1 MAQWDFSSAGINNL
15 LNNSSKSRMKITM
28 IPYEDIV
35 RNEHNHYSIEDI
47 ESLAASISD
56 VGLREPL
63 EVKALDDDRYMLI
76 GGERRYTAIGQLRAE
91 GSTRYDLVPC
101 IVMDVQSIDLP
112 LSDELKE
119 LYVLTT
125 TNAEQ
130 REKSDY
136 DVMLQVQNLRRIYS
150 ELKAAGHPLRGRQ
163 RDLIAET
170 LGISATQVQRYSSI
184 DKNLSEELKQE
195 FRDGKMALTVAGSA
209 AALSREQQAAL
220 REQTAGKPEITQSDV
235 DQAAAVPVS
244 PENGAGQMGVPV
256 NTDFLQGI
264 NAQLQALQGEFSGGE
279 LLLAPKEEA
288 RLHTLAE
295 QAGKGPAPDPED
307 PGRSK
312 VTIGGR
318 QHKRK
323 PILKWERITWRE
335 KQYP

>member
-35 RNEHNHYSIEDI
+35 RNKHNHYSIEDI

-101 IVMDVQSIDLP
+101 IVVDVQSIDLP

-130 REKSDY
+130 REKTDY
-136 DVMLQVQNLRRIYS
+136 DLMLQVQNLSRIYT
-150 ELKAAGHPLRGRQ
+150 ELKAAGYPLRGRQ
-163 RDLIAET
+163 SDMIADK
-170 LGISATQVQRYSSI
+170 LGISPTQVQRYSSI
-184 DKNLSEELKQE
+184 NKHLDEDLKE
-195 FRDGKMALTVAGSA
+195 DFKEGKMPLTVASA
-209 AALSREQQAAL
+209 AAALPKEKQAAL
-220 REQTAGKPEITQSDV
+220 KDLTSEKEEITQKDV
-235 DQAAAVPVS
+235 DQVASVTSSCS
-244 PENGAGQMGVPV
+244 PKETKKEVDQAEVTV
-256 NTDFLQGI
+256 NADFLQGLKG
-264 NAQLQALQGEFSGGE
+264 QVQELQYDLSNGGISVSLDQETRLRNLMDKAVKALNQIQ
-279 LLLAPKEEA
+279 KIVEE
-288 RLHTLAE
+288 
-295 QAGKGPAPDPED
+295 
-307 PGRSK
+307 SK
-312 VTIGGR
+312 
-318 QHKRK
+318 
-323 PILKWERITWRE
+323 
-335 KQYP
+335 

>member
-76 GGERRYTAIGQLRAE
+76 GGERRYTAIGQLRVE

-101 IVMDVQSIDLP
+101 IVVDVQSIDLP

-130 REKSDY
+130 REKTDY
-136 DVMLQVQNLRRIYS
+136 DLMLQVQNLSRIYT
-150 ELKAAGHPLRGRQ
+150 ELKAAGYPLRGRQ
-163 RDLIAET
+163 RDMIADK
-170 LGISATQVQRYSSI
+170 LGISPTQVQRYSSI
-184 DKNLSEELKQE
+184 NKHLDEDLKE
-195 FRDGKMALTVAGSA
+195 DFKEGKMPLTVASA
-209 AALSREQQAAL
+209 AAALPKEKQAAL
-220 REQTAGKPEITQSDV
+220 KDLTSEKEEITQKDV
-235 DQAAAVPVS
+235 DQVASVTSSCS
-244 PENGAGQMGVPV
+244 PQEIKKEVNQEKVTV
-256 NTDFLQGI
+256 NTDFLQGLEG
-264 NAQLQALQGEFSGGE
+264 QVKDLQYNLSNGGISVSLDQKVRLRRLMDTAVKALNQIQ
-279 LLLAPKEEA
+279 KIVEE
-288 RLHTLAE
+288 
-295 QAGKGPAPDPED
+295 
-307 PGRSK
+307 SN
-312 VTIGGR
+312 
-318 QHKRK
+318 
-323 PILKWERITWRE
+323 
-335 KQYP
+335 

>member
-101 IVMDVQSIDLP
+101 IVVDVQSIDLP

-235 DQAAAVPVS
+235 DQAAAVPIR
-244 PENGAGQMGVPV
+244 PENGAGQAGVPV

-264 NAQLQALQGEFSGGE
+264 NAQLQALQEEFSGGE
-279 LLLAPKEEA
+279 LLLAPREEA

-295 QAGKGPAPDPED
+295 QAEKALH
-307 PGRSK
+307 R
-312 VTIGGR
+312 I
-318 QHKRK
+318 RK
-323 PILKWERITWRE
+323 ILDGAK
-335 KQYP
+335 

>member
-101 IVMDVQSIDLP
+101 IVVDVQSIDLP

-235 DQAAAVPVS
+235 DQAAAVPIR
-244 PENGAGQMGVPV
+244 PENGAGQAGVPV
-256 NTDFLQGI
+256 NANFLQGI
-264 NAQLQALQGEFSGGE
+264 NAQLQALQEEFSGGE
-279 LLLAPKEEA
+279 LLLAPKEAA
-288 RLHTLAE
+288 RLHTLGE
-295 QAGKGPAPDPED
+295 QAEKALH
-307 PGRSK
+307 R
-312 VTIGGR
+312 I
-318 QHKRK
+318 RK
-323 PILKWERITWRE
+323 ILDGAK
-335 KQYP
+335 

>member
-101 IVMDVQSIDLP
+101 IVVDVQSIDLP

-130 REKSDY
+130 REKTDY
-136 DVMLQVQNLRRIYS
+136 DLMLQVQNLSRIYT
-150 ELKAAGHPLRGRQ
+150 ELKAAGYPLRGRQ
-163 RDLIAET
+163 RDMIADK
-170 LGISATQVQRYSSI
+170 LGISPTQVQRYSSI
-184 DKNLSEELKQE
+184 NKHLDEDLKE
-195 FRDGKMALTVAGSA
+195 DFKEGKMPLTVASA
-209 AALSREQQAAL
+209 AAALPKEKQAAL
-220 REQTAGKPEITQSDV
+220 KDLTSEKEEITQKDV
-235 DQAAAVPVS
+235 DQVASVTSSCS
-244 PENGAGQMGVPV
+244 PKETKKEVDQAEVTV
-256 NTDFLQGI
+256 NADFLQGLKG
-264 NAQLQALQGEFSGGE
+264 QVQELQYDLSNGGISVSLDQETRLRNLMDKAVKALNQIQ
-279 LLLAPKEEA
+279 KIVEEA
-288 RLHTLAE
+288 
-295 QAGKGPAPDPED
+295 K
-307 PGRSK
+307 
-312 VTIGGR
+312 
-318 QHKRK
+318 
-323 PILKWERITWRE
+323 
-335 KQYP
+335 

>member
-101 IVMDVQSIDLP
+101 IVVDVQSIDLP

-130 REKSDY
+130 REKTDY
-136 DVMLQVQNLRRIYS
+136 DLMLQVQNLSRIYT
-150 ELKAAGHPLRGRQ
+150 ELKAAGYPLRGRQ
-163 RDLIAET
+163 RDMIADK
-170 LGISATQVQRYSSI
+170 LGISPTQVQRYSSI
-184 DKNLSEELKQE
+184 NKHLDEDLKE
-195 FRDGKMALTVAGSA
+195 DFKEGKMPLTVASA
-209 AALSREQQAAL
+209 AAALPKEKQAAL
-220 REQTAGKPEITQSDV
+220 KDLTSEKEEITQKDV
-235 DQAAAVPVS
+235 DQVASVTSSCS
-244 PENGAGQMGVPV
+244 PKETKKEVDQAEVTV
-256 NTDFLQGI
+256 NADFLQGLKG
-264 NAQLQALQGEFSGGE
+264 QVQELQYDLSNGGISVSLDQETRLRNLMDKAVKALNQIQ
-279 LLLAPKEEA
+279 KIVEE
-288 RLHTLAE
+288 
-295 QAGKGPAPDPED
+295 
-307 PGRSK
+307 SK
-312 VTIGGR
+312 
-318 QHKRK
+318 
-323 PILKWERITWRE
+323 
-335 KQYP
+335 

>member
-28 IPYEDIV
+28 IPYEDIG

-101 IVMDVQSIDLP
+101 IVVDAQSIDLP

-130 REKSDY
+130 REKTDY
-136 DVMLQVQNLRRIYS
+136 DLMLQVQNLSRIYT
-150 ELKAAGHPLRGRQ
+150 ELKAAGYPLRGRQ
-163 RDLIAET
+163 RDMIADK
-170 LGISATQVQRYSSI
+170 LGISPTQVQRYSSI
-184 DKNLSEELKQE
+184 NKHLDEDLKE
-195 FRDGKMALTVAGSA
+195 DFKEGKMPLTVASA
-209 AALSREQQAAL
+209 AAALPKEKQAAL
-220 REQTAGKPEITQSDV
+220 KDLTSEKEEITQKDV
-235 DQAAAVPVS
+235 DQVASVTSSCS
-244 PENGAGQMGVPV
+244 PKETKKEVDQAEVTV
-256 NTDFLQGI
+256 NADFLQGLKG
-264 NAQLQALQGEFSGGE
+264 QVQELQYDLSNGGISVSLDQETRLRNLMDKAVKALNQIQ
-279 LLLAPKEEA
+279 KIVEE
-288 RLHTLAE
+288 
-295 QAGKGPAPDPED
+295 
-307 PGRSK
+307 SK
-312 VTIGGR
+312 
-318 QHKRK
+318 
-323 PILKWERITWRE
+323 
-335 KQYP
+335 

>member
-1 MAQWDFSSAGINNL
+1 MAQWDFSAAGINNL

-235 DQAAAVPVS
+235 DQAAAVPIR
-244 PENGAGQMGVPV
+244 PENGAGQAGVPV
-256 NTDFLQGI
+256 NANFLQGI
-264 NAQLQALQGEFSGGE
+264 NAQLQALQEEFSGGE
-279 LLLAPKEEA
+279 IFLAPREEA

-295 QAGKGPAPDPED
+295 QAEKALH
-307 PGRSK
+307 R
-312 VTIGGR
+312 I
-318 QHKRK
+318 RK
-323 PILKWERITWRE
+323 ILDGAK
-335 KQYP
+335 

>member
-1 MAQWDFSSAGINNL
+1 
-15 LNNSSKSRMKITM
+15 
-28 IPYEDIV
+28 
-35 RNEHNHYSIEDI
+35 
-47 ESLAASISD
+47 
-56 VGLREPL
+56 
-63 EVKALDDDRYMLI
+63 
-76 GGERRYTAIGQLRAE
+76 
-91 GSTRYDLVPC
+91 
-101 IVMDVQSIDLP
+101 MDVQSIDLP

-235 DQAAAVPVS
+235 DQAAAVPVRLG
-244 PENGAGQMGVPV
+244 NGAGQAGVPV

-279 LLLAPKEEA
+279 LLLAPKEAA

-295 QAGKGPAPDPED
+295 QAEKALH
-307 PGRSK
+307 R
-312 VTIGGR
+312 I
-318 QHKRK
+318 RK
-323 PILKWERITWRE
+323 ILDGAK
-335 KQYP
+335 

>member
-235 DQAAAVPVS
+235 DQAAAVPIR
-244 PENGAGQMGVPV
+244 PENGAGQAGVPV
-256 NTDFLQGI
+256 NANFLRGI
-264 NAQLQALQGEFSGGE
+264 NAQLQALQEEFSGGV
-279 LLLAPKEEA
+279 LLAPKEAA

-295 QAGKGPAPDPED
+295 QAEKALH
-307 PGRSK
+307 R
-312 VTIGGR
+312 I
-318 QHKRK
+318 RK
-323 PILKWERITWRE
+323 ILDGAK
-335 KQYP
+335 

>member
-235 DQAAAVPVS
+235 DQAAAVPVRLG
-244 PENGAGQMGVPV
+244 NGAGQAGVPV
-256 NTDFLQGI
+256 NANFLQGI
-264 NAQLQALQGEFSGGE
+264 NAQLQALQEEFSGGE
-279 LLLAPKEEA
+279 LLLAPKEVA

-295 QAGKGPAPDPED
+295 QAEKALH
-307 PGRSK
+307 R
-312 VTIGGR
+312 I
-318 QHKRK
+318 RK
-323 PILKWERITWRE
+323 ILDGAK
-335 KQYP
+335 

>member
-220 REQTAGKPEITQSDV
+220 REQTAGKPGDHPERCGPGSRRSHPPGEWGRPDGCAGEHRLPTGNQCP
-235 DQAAAVPVS
+235 AAGTAGGVLRGRTPPR
-244 PENGAGQMGVPV
+244 PEGGRQTAHPGGAG
-256 NTDFLQGI
+256 
-264 NAQLQALQGEFSGGE
+264 
-279 LLLAPKEEA
+279 
-288 RLHTLAE
+288 
-295 QAGKGPAPDPED
+295 GKGPAPDPED

>member
-35 RNEHNHYSIEDI
+35 RNKHNHYSIEDI

-101 IVMDVQSIDLP
+101 IVVDVQSIDLP

-130 REKSDY
+130 REKTDY
-136 DVMLQVQNLRRIYS
+136 DLMLQVQNLSRIYT
-150 ELKAAGHPLRGRQ
+150 ELKAAGYPLRGRQ
-163 RDLIAET
+163 RDMIADK
-170 LGISATQVQRYSSI
+170 LGISPTQVQRYSSI
-184 DKNLSEELKQE
+184 NKHLDEDLKE
-195 FRDGKMALTVAGSA
+195 DFKEGKMPLTVASA
-209 AALSREQQAAL
+209 AAALPKEKQAAL
-220 REQTAGKPEITQSDV
+220 KDLTSEKEEITQKDV
-235 DQAAAVPVS
+235 DQVASVTSSCS
-244 PENGAGQMGVPV
+244 PKETKKEVDQAEVTMNA
-256 NTDFLQGI
+256 DFLQGLKG
-264 NAQLQALQGEFSGGE
+264 QVQELQYDLSNGGISVSLDQETRLRNLMDKAVKALKQIQ
-279 LLLAPKEEA
+279 KIVEE
-288 RLHTLAE
+288 
-295 QAGKGPAPDPED
+295 
-307 PGRSK
+307 SK
-312 VTIGGR
+312 
-318 QHKRK
+318 
-323 PILKWERITWRE
+323 
-335 KQYP
+335 

>member
-220 REQTAGKPEITQSDV
+220 REQTAGKPEITQNDV
-235 DQAAAVPVS
+235 DQAAAVPIR
-244 PENGAGQMGVPV
+244 PENGAGQAGVPV

-264 NAQLQALQGEFSGGE
+264 NAQLQALQGDFSGGE
-279 LLLAPKEEA
+279 LLLSPKEAA
-288 RLHTLAE
+288 RLHTLAK
-295 QAGKGPAPDPED
+295 QAEKALH
-307 PGRSK
+307 R
-312 VTIGGR
+312 I
-318 QHKRK
+318 RK
-323 PILKWERITWRE
+323 ILDGAK
-335 KQYP
+335 